1 MRFNVAAQTPR
12 LFYEFILIVILLIFC
27 IFFSSNLQSLIYV
40 IAIFVAAAVRLIP
53 SISKLLSA
61 FQNIRF
67 DIPALNEIIKNQNE
81 VKKSILHKKNRED

>member
-12 LFYEFILIVILLIFC
+12 LFYEFILIVILFYFC
-27 IFFSSNLQSLIYV
+27 IFSHLILENLIYV

-67 DIPALNEIIKNQNE
+67 DIPALNEIIKI
-81 VKKSILHKKNRED
+81 KTR